1 MELLVADLAATAPA
15 AMDTQGLNDVLDQV
29 RAKFPRTDNVSSSLS
44 ESLNLLQAAWT
55 DRKYR
60 PNTATLALLLALVAI
75 ETVESTH
82 KASRELEEAWTLL
95 RDLQTTTASQ
105 PTSVTMHSSPVVA
118 FGFALATHP
127 LSQSFRCPA
136 SIVFDVAFEFTMVL
150 ETLTT
155 DSELSGIAPRS
166 NMDTSALVSAPFLHQ
181 PVAALL
187 HDVSIA
193 AENALYA
200 QFDLIAEQA
209 SSSDLQECGTHSAR
223 GTKPLL
229 AAALA
234 AITALTTALVSCP
247 FPSIDA
253 TFLAAAIEVIS
264 WSSFPIHGSSTES
277 NARANALKILFR
289 LAGNMSPS
297 QVHAV
302 VALIQA
308 ALHSTTTRTPPLSHD
323 VFRGH
328 RLHVYLQFL
337 AQVPQLDMDVLFE
350 LALHGVGHSWT
361 PLQQYTHRILR
372 ALMLHHPGAA
382 THTSEMG
389 AVYIRRMVE
398 TLHPNS
404 KTELKDL
411 ATTMGVVV
419 MHADSALFRFAVLE
433 LYDKWLQ
440 DRSTHVAALVVELV
454 KVAHDAN
461 LHFTM
466 QVVEKMA
473 WKDTSTTMLDTIYRV
488 ISGPC
493 DASRRVVLV
502 EWFLGLQTQV
512 APALQSRL

>member
-234 AITALTTALVSCP
+234 AITALTTALLSCP

-277 NARANALKILFR
+277 HARANALKILFR
-289 LAGNMSPS
+289 LAGN
-297 QVHAV
+297 
-302 VALIQA
+302 I
-308 ALHSTTTRTPPLSHD
+308 
-323 VFRGH
+323 
-328 RLHVYLQFL
+328 
-337 AQVPQLDMDVLFE
+337 
-350 LALHGVGHSWT
+350 
-361 PLQQYTHRILR
+361 
-372 ALMLHHPGAA
+372 
-382 THTSEMG
+382 
-389 AVYIRRMVE
+389 
-398 TLHPNS
+398 